1 MTPTAPNSPGRPALS
16 LPDDITEFYQEK
28 AARAGRDLSEEI
40 AVALRE
46 HMDMLRHQ
54 SHQPVPGQDTVQGDP
69 GSGVDTPSVPY

>member
-1 MTPTAPNSPGRPALS
+1 MTPTAPINPERPALS
-16 LPDDITEFYQEK
+16 LPDDITQFYQEK
-28 AARAGRDLSEEI
+28 ANQAGRNLSEEI

-46 HMDMLRHQ
+46 HMDMLQQQ